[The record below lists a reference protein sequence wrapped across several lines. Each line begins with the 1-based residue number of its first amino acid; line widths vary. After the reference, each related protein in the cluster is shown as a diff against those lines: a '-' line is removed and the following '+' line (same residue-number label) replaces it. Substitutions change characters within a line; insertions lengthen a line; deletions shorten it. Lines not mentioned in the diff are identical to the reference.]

1 MEPKGMEAAEHQEQ
15 LAIFVSL
22 PLSHCLL
29 QKKKKGFSDNS
40 F

>member
-29 QKKKKGFSDNS
+29 QKKKYGI
-40 F
+40 